1 MRNNSFMLLR
11 MKALVE
17 EAAKA
22 LGIKNFAGLWNAYL
36 ETQKG
41 EGGRPLL
48 VNVTAFDGQPMELA
62 CGEYVCTDQGITKTD
77 AKGYLVRV
85 CPHPIVPVRRLVN
98 IDTGEVRT
106 EIAFRRSGAWRR
118 AIYDKGTLASAQK
131 IVALASNGISVNS
144 ESAKELVKYL
154 AFLEDEN
161 YAELPEARSV
171 GRLGWAGEY
180 GFSPYVDG
188 LVFDGDEQ
196 YRHAFKCVRTAGSAD
211 RWIALAREV
220 RGGKSI
226 VARCALA
233 ASFASALVGP
243 LDALPFMVHMWG
255 GAGAGKTV
263 GLMLA
268 ASVWAAPSVGDYVKT
283 FNGTAVANELNA
295 AFCGSLPLCLDELQ
309 CIKDRKSFDDIVYM
323 LCEGAGRARGAKSGG
338 LQRVT
343 TWRNCTISTGEMP
356 LVNAQSGAG
365 AMNRVIELDCKDEK
379 LFEDPRM
386 AVAVMTRNY
395 GHAGK
400 AFIAALTGENTQI
413 DPDMMELMQG
423 TQRAFYEQLTG
434 KATDKQALAA
444 SVLLTADAMAE
455 MYLFEDGRAL
465 TVEELLPYLTTSEAA
480 DANLRAHEWL
490 LSTIACNAV
499 HFDTEEGKTTLEC
512 WGVINGERIWLAKS
526 VFERLMNEQ
535 GYSPAS
541 YLAWAKRAGMIECSR
556 TEKRNFVRKRIR
568 GIPSWCVCMAVPA
581 EEGLRDVDGN
591 TVLDAQN
598 EVQQRFPGF

>member
-1 MRNNSFMLLR
+1 MRNNNFMLLR

-22 LGIKNFAGLWNAYL
+22 VGIKNFAGLWNAYL

-41 EGGRPLL
+41 DGGKSLL

-62 CGEYVCTDQGITKTD
+62 CGDYTCTDQGVAGVD
-77 AKGYLVRV
+77 GRGYPTRV
-85 CPHPIVPVRRLVN
+85 CPHPIMPVRRLIN

-106 EIAFRRSGAWRR
+106 ELAYKRGGIWRR
-118 AIYDKGTLASAQK
+118 AIYDKGTLSSAQK
-131 IVALASNGISVNS
+131 IVALASSGISVSS

-154 AFLEDEN
+154 TFLEDEN
-161 YAELPEARSV
+161 YDELPEARSV
-171 GRLGWAGEY
+171 GRLGWADEY

-188 LVFDGDEQ
+188 LVFDGNEQ
-196 YRHAFKCVRTAGSAD
+196 YRHAFQSVRTSGSAD
-211 RWIALAREV
+211 KWMALAREV
-220 RGGKSI
+220 RAGKSI

-243 LDALPFMVHMWG
+243 LDALPFIVHMWG

-268 ASVWAAPSVGDYVKT
+268 ASVWAAPSVGDYVKS

-309 CIKDRKSFDDIVYM
+309 CIKDRKGFDDIVYM
-323 LCEGAGRARGAKSGG
+323 LCEGAGKARGAKGGG

-356 LVNAQSGAG
+356 LTNAQSGAG
-365 AMNRVIELDCKDEK
+365 AINRVIELDCKDEK
-379 LFEDPRM
+379 LFRDSRE
-386 AVAVMTRNY
+386 AVAIMAKNH

-400 AFIAALTGENTQI
+400 AFIAALTGGNPQI
-413 DPDMMELMQG
+413 DKDAMDVIQA
-423 TQRAFYEQLTG
+423 TQQAFYDRLTG

-455 MYLFEDGRAL
+455 LYLFEDGNAL
-465 TVEELLPYLTTSEAA
+465 TVDDLLPFLTTSEAA
-480 DANLRAHEWL
+480 DANRRAHEWL
-490 LSTIACNAV
+490 LSMVACNAM
-499 HFDTEEGKTTLEC
+499 HFNTADGKSALEC
-512 WGVINGERIWLAKS
+512 WGVISSDRIWLAKA
-526 VFERLMNEQ
+526 VFDRLMSEQ

-541 YLAWAKRAGMIECSR
+541 YLAWAKRMGLIEYSR
-556 TEKRNFVRKRIR
+556 TENRNVVRKRIN
-568 GIPSWCVCMAVPA
+568 GISSWCVCLVVPVDD
-581 EEGLRDVDGN
+581 GLRDIDGN
-591 TVLDAQN
+591 TVLDDEN
-598 EVQQRFPGF
+598 EVQKRFEGA